1 MRKLNEEDREAV
13 YRESIEQYGVSA
25 QVDMAI
31 EEMAELTKALLKFRR
46 FGWSENSSDYLENIY
61 EEIAD
66 VKIMIRQLEMIYDC
80 DFAVGQ
86 WIDKKVLRQIERL
99 AGKRR

>member
-1 MRKLNEEDREAV
+1 MEINHQVREETFRK
-13 YRESIEQYGVSA
+13 SIEKYGSEA
-25 QVDMAI
+25 QIDMAI
-31 EEMAELTKALLKFRR
+31 EEMSELTKALLKFRR

-86 WIDKKVLRQIERL
+86 WIDKKVMRQIERL